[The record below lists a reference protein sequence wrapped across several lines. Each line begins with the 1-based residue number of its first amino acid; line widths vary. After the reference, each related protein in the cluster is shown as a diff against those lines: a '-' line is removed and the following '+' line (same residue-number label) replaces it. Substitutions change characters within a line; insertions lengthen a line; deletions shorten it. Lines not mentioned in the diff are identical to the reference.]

1 MYAVPYLHIIIVNL
15 IVRHKLKRVKAMKQ
29 AIGYI
34 RVSTEQQADEGVS
47 LVSQRTKIETWC
59 RLNDYELVA
68 IYEDAGISGKTISKR
83 PQLQT
88 ALTEIKKGMALV
100 VHNLSRLGRSTKN
113 CIEIADLLK
122 NKGSDL
128 VSLTE
133 KIDTS
138 TAIGEFFFTLIAAL
152 GQMERKV
159 IGERTK
165 AALAH
170 KKAIGEKYAPV
181 PFGYKEIDGRLK
193 LVQEEIEIVTEIISR
208 RKSGNTLQSIAQA
221 LNEQGVIGKQGGKW
235 YASSVRCILQRQS
248 QTDKQAQYGHNY

>member
-1 MYAVPYLHIIIVNL
+1 
-15 IVRHKLKRVKAMKQ
+15 MKK

-47 LVSQRTKIETWC
+47 LAAQRAKITAWC
-59 RLNDYELVA
+59 ALNDYELVA
-68 IYEDAGISGKTISKR
+68 IYEDAGISGKTVSKR
-83 PQLQT
+83 PQLQA
-88 ALTEIKKGMALV
+88 ALSEMKKGMALV
-100 VHNLSRLGRSTKN
+100 VYSLSRLARSTKN
-113 CIEIADLLK
+113 CIEIADELK
-122 NKGSDL
+122 ATGSDL

-138 TAIGEFFFTLIAAL
+138 SAMGEFFFTLIAAL

-170 KKAIGEKYAPV
+170 KKANGEKYAPV
-181 PFGYKEIDGRLK
+181 PFGYAEVNRRLEVVKHEADLIDEIFSKRA
-193 LVQEEIEIVTEIISR
+193 
-208 RKSGNTLQSIAQA
+208 SGETLQSIALA

-235 YASSVRCILQRQS
+235 YASSVSCILKR
-248 QTDKQAQYGHNY
+248 AAA

>member
-1 MYAVPYLHIIIVNL
+1 
-15 IVRHKLKRVKAMKQ
+15 MKK

-34 RVSTEQQADEGVS
+34 RVSTEQQADEGIS
-47 LVSQRTKIETWC
+47 LAAQRAKITAWC
-59 RLNDYELVA
+59 ELNDYELIA
-68 IYEDAGISGKTISKR
+68 IYEDAGISGKTVIKR
-83 PQLQT
+83 TQLQA
-88 ALTEIKKGMALV
+88 ALAEMKKGMALV
-100 VHNLSRLGRSTKN
+100 VYSLSRLARSTKN
-113 CIEIADLLK
+113 CIEIADELK

-138 TAIGEFFFTLIAAL
+138 SAMGEFFFTLIAAL

-170 KKAIGEKYAPV
+170 KKEIGEKYAPI
-181 PFGYKEIDGRLK
+181 PFGYTEVNKRLEVVK
-193 LVQEEIEIVTEIISR
+193 YEADLVTEIFNKR
-208 RKSGNTLQSIAQA
+208 ASGETLQSIAHA

-235 YASSVRCILQRQS
+235 YASSVSCILKR
-248 QTDKQAQYGHNY
+248 KAA

>member
-1 MYAVPYLHIIIVNL
+1 
-15 IVRHKLKRVKAMKQ
+15 MKK

-47 LVSQRTKIETWC
+47 LAAQRAKITAWC
-59 RLNDYELVA
+59 ALNDYELVA
-68 IYEDAGISGKTISKR
+68 IYEDVGISGKTVSKR
-83 PQLQT
+83 PQLQA
-88 ALTEIKKGMALV
+88 ALSEMKKGMALV
-100 VHNLSRLGRSTKN
+100 VYSLSRLARSTKN
-113 CIEIADLLK
+113 CIEIADELK
-122 NKGSDL
+122 ATGSDL

-138 TAIGEFFFTLIAAL
+138 SAMGEFFFTLIAAL

-170 KKAIGEKYAPV
+170 KKANGEKYAPV
-181 PFGYKEIDGRLK
+181 PFGYAEVNRRLEVVK
-193 LVQEEIEIVTEIISR
+193 HEADLIADIFSKR
-208 RKSGNTLQSIAQA
+208 ASGETLQSIALA

-235 YASSVRCILQRQS
+235 YASSVSCILKR
-248 QTDKQAQYGHNY
+248 AAA

>member
-1 MYAVPYLHIIIVNL
+1 
-15 IVRHKLKRVKAMKQ
+15 MKK

-47 LVSQRTKIETWC
+47 LAAQRAKITAWC
-59 RLNDYELVA
+59 ALNDYELVA
-68 IYEDAGISGKTISKR
+68 IYEDAGISGKTVSKR
-83 PQLQT
+83 PQLQA
-88 ALTEIKKGMALV
+88 ALSEMKKGMALV
-100 VHNLSRLGRSTKN
+100 VYSLSRLARSTKN
-113 CIEIADLLK
+113 CIEIADELK
-122 NKGSDL
+122 ATGSDL

-138 TAIGEFFFTLIAAL
+138 SAMGEFFFTLIAAL

-170 KKAIGEKYAPV
+170 KKANGEKYAPV
-181 PFGYKEIDGRLK
+181 PFGYAEVNRRLK
-193 LVQEEIEIVTEIISR
+193 VVKHEADLIDEIFSKR
-208 RKSGNTLQSIAQA
+208 ASGETLQSIALA

-235 YASSVRCILQRQS
+235 YASSVSCILKR
-248 QTDKQAQYGHNY
+248 AAA

>member
-1 MYAVPYLHIIIVNL
+1 
-15 IVRHKLKRVKAMKQ
+15 MKK

-34 RVSTEQQADEGVS
+34 RVSTEQQADEGIS
-47 LVSQRTKIETWC
+47 LAAQRAKITAWC
-59 RLNDYELVA
+59 ELNDYALVM
-68 IYEDAGISGKTISKR
+68 IYEDAGISGKTVIKR
-83 PQLQT
+83 PQLQA
-88 ALTEIKKGMALV
+88 ALASMKKGMALV
-100 VHNLSRLGRSTKN
+100 VYSLSRLARSTKN
-113 CIEIADLLK
+113 CIEIADELK
-122 NKGSDL
+122 AKNSDL

-138 TAIGEFFFTLIAAL
+138 SAMGEFFFTLIAAL

-181 PFGYKEIDGRLK
+181 PFGYREINKRLEVVKNEADLVKEIFSKRA
-193 LVQEEIEIVTEIISR
+193 
-208 RKSGNTLQSIAQA
+208 SGETLQSIAQA

-235 YASSVRCILQRQS
+235 YASSVSCILRR
-248 QTDKQAQYGHNY
+248 AVA

>member
-1 MYAVPYLHIIIVNL
+1 
-15 IVRHKLKRVKAMKQ
+15 MKQ

-47 LVSQRTKIETWC
+47 LAAQEAKIATWC
-59 RLNDYELVA
+59 QLNDMQLVN
-68 IYEDAGISGKTISKR
+68 IYRDEGVSGKAIKNR
-83 PQLQT
+83 PQLQE
-88 ALTEIKKGMALV
+88 ALAQMSKDKTLV
-100 VHNLSRLGRSTKN
+100 VYSLSRLARSTKN
-113 CIEIADLLK
+113 CIEIAEELK
-122 NKGSDL
+122 AKGSDL

-138 TAIGEFFFTLIAAL
+138 SAMGEFFFTLIAAL

-181 PFGYKEIDGRLK
+181 PFGYKEIEGRLEVVQAEAQ
-193 LVQEEIEIVTEIISR
+193 LVADIN
-208 RKSGNTLQSIAQA
+208 RKRLAGYSLQSIAND
-221 LNEQGVIGKQGGKW
+221 LNEQGISGKQGGKW
-235 YASSVRCILQRQS
+235 YPSSVRVILQRQ
-248 QTDKQAQYGHNY
+248 AA

>member
-1 MYAVPYLHIIIVNL
+1 
-15 IVRHKLKRVKAMKQ
+15 MKQ

-47 LVSQRTKIETWC
+47 LVSQRTKIEAWC
-59 RLNDYELVA
+59 ELNDYELAA
-68 IYEDAGISGKTISKR
+68 IYEDVGISGKTIIKR
-83 PQLQT
+83 PQLQI
-88 ALTEIKKGMALV
+88 ALKEIKKDMALV
-100 VHNLSRLGRSTKN
+100 VYNLSRLARSTKN

-122 NKGSDL
+122 NRGSDL

-138 TAIGEFFFTLIAAL
+138 SAMGEFFFTLIAAL

-165 AALAH
+165 AALAQ

-181 PFGYKEIDGRLK
+181 PFGYRDTDGK
-193 LVQEEIEIVTEIISR
+193 LEVVQREAQIIAEVFQKR
-208 RKSGNTLQSIAQA
+208 ESGHTLQSIAES
-221 LNEQGVIGKQGGKW
+221 LNQQGIIGKQGGKW
-235 YASSVRCILQRQS
+235 YASSVRCILKRTS
-248 QTDKQAQYGHNY
+248 